1 MNPALDRDYGVL
13 CGHPQVRRIY
23 HTGRWIYVTVAVTD
37 IGRANQPAPCGIDAC
52 AAVER
57 MPPGDARAKERMRRQ
72 PKRSMDDKL
81 LAALRHFFGSA
92 SIKQVAAKLHMP
104 PEAVLAHVEAHP
116 ELYEM
121 FEGARGSVRVR
132 LRGGTA

>member
-1 MNPALDRDYGVL
+1 MKPELDADYGIL
-13 CGHPQVRRIY
+13 CGVPRLRRIHY
-23 HTGRWIYVTVAVTD
+23 WGAWYTVYATD

-72 PKRSMDDKL
+72 PKRSMDEKL

-92 SIKQVAAKLHMP
+92 TIKGLATRLHMP
-104 PEAVLAHVEAHP
+104 PETVRAHVEAYP
-116 ELYEM
+116 DVYEC

-132 LRGGTA
+132 LRQGAG

>member
-1 MNPALDRDYGVL
+1 MNPELDADYGIL
-13 CGHPQVRRIY
+13 CGVPRLRRIHY
-23 HTGRWIYVTVAVTD
+23 WGAWYTVYATD
-37 IGRANQPAPCGIDAC
+37 IGRANQPAPCDADAC

-72 PKRSMDDKL
+72 PKRSMDEKL

-104 PEAVLAHVEAHP
+104 PETVQAHVASNP

-121 FEGARGSVRVR
+121 FPGGRGSVRVR
-132 LRGGTA
+132 MRGR

>member
-13 CGHPQVRRIY
+13 CGHPRVRRIY
-23 HTGRWIYVTVAVTD
+23 HTSLWAYVTVAVTD

-81 LAALRHFFGSA
+81 QAVLGYHFGSA
-92 SIKQVAAKLHMP
+92 SIKLLATRLHMP

-116 ELYEM
+116 ELYET
-121 FEGARGSVRVR
+121 FEGAKKSTRVR

>member
-1 MNPALDRDYGVL
+1 MKPELDADYGIL
-13 CGHPQVRRIY
+13 CGVPRLRRIHY
-23 HTGRWIYVTVAVTD
+23 WGAWYTVYATD
-37 IGRANQPAPCGIDAC
+37 IGRANQPAPCDADAC

-81 LAALRHFFGSA
+81 QAVLGYHFGSA
-92 SIKQVAAKLHMP
+92 SIKLLATRLHMP

-116 ELYEM
+116 ELYECY
-121 FEGARGSVRVR
+121 EGAKKSVRVR
-132 LRGGTA
+132 MRRRTP

>member
-1 MNPALDRDYGVL
+1 MNPALDKDYGVL
-13 CGHPQVRRIY
+13 CGVPRIKRIY
-23 HTGRWIYVTVAVTD
+23 YWGAWVEVVATD
-37 IGRANQPAPCGIDAC
+37 IGRANQPPPAGVDAC

-81 LAALRHFFGSA
+81 QAVLGYHFGSA
-92 SIKQVAAKLHMP
+92 SIKLLATRLHMP
-104 PEAVLAHVEAHP
+104 PETVQAHVAANP

-121 FEGARGSVRVR
+121 FEGAKKSTRVR
-132 LRGGTA
+132 MRKRTP